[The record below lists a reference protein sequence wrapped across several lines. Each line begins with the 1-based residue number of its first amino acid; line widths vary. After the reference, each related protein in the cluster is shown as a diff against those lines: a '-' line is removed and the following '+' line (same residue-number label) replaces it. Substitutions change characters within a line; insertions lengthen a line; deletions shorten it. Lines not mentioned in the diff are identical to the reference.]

1 MKSIIDLL
9 SEDGMAAPLTTMGMG
24 NPLTPAAPGAPGIAG
39 EPGAEPVCAK
49 CKKKK
54 KKKVDESLL
63 DDEDSIMDK
72 GEIAM
77 IERWLRE
84 NTTCKIYK
92 IDPKTKEISCGYMN
106 IAIPTEN
113 IPNYIKFGNI
123 DMIKMRIDAN
133 VKELSINLPKKSTT
147 ATLECRGVETL
158 IINNVDAG
166 ELTID
171 ADATK
176 IVLPEKGNASVFKCS
191 WCDEL
196 EEIENIKHLKTLELK
211 LPNKYIGKLLKST
224 GLFNAKAELFAGNTS
239 LQ

>member
-1 MKSIIDLL
+1 MKSIIDIL
-9 SEDGMAAPLTTMGMG
+9 SEDGMAAPLATMGMG
-24 NPLTPAAPGAPGIAG
+24 NPQPTNPAGQPGVAGAPGS
-39 EPGAEPVCAK
+39 EPVCAK

-72 GEIAM
+72 GELAM
-77 IERWLRE
+77 IERWIRE

-92 IDPKTKEISCGYMN
+92 IDPKTKEINCGYMN
-106 IAIPTEN
+106 IAIPAEN
-113 IPNYIKFGNI
+113 IPDYIKFGNI
-123 DMIKMRIDAN
+123 DIIKLRIDAN
-133 VKELSINLPKKSTT
+133 VKEISINLPTKSTT
-147 ATLECRGVETL
+147 TTIECRGVETL
-158 IINNVDAG
+158 IINNVDTR

-176 IVLPEKGNASVFKCS
+176 IVLPKKGNASVFKCS
-191 WCDEL
+191 WCDML
-196 EEIENIKHLKTLELK
+196 EEMENIKHLKALELK

-224 GLFNAKAELFAGNTS
+224 GLFNAKAELFAGTTS